1 MRKRA
6 RKDDNQTIIVSAFR
20 QFGASVFETHQI
32 GGGFPDIVVGFRG
45 KNYLIEIKD
54 GEKCASRCAL
64 TPAEIEFHATW
75 HGRVEIIKS
84 VEEVTAFMRRVSC
97 ER

>member
-1 MRKRA
+1 VRKRA

-54 GEKCASRCAL
+54 GEKCESRRPL

-97 ER
+97 DR

>member
-1 MRKRA
+1 MTYQLITPSDPITFKA
-6 RKDDNQTIIVSAFR
+6 ESDKIAF
-20 QFGASVFETHQI
+20 FCALVLGS
-32 GGGFPDIVVGFRG
+32 G
-45 KNYLIEIKD
+45 KAGMERED
-54 GEKCASRCAL
+54 GEKCESRRPL
-64 TPAEIEFHATW
+64 TPAEIEFHAAW

>member
-20 QFGASVFETHQI
+20 QFGASVFETHQV

-54 GEKCASRCAL
+54 GEKCESRRPL
-64 TPAEIEFHATW
+64 TPAEIEFHAAW
-75 HGRVEIIKS
+75 RGRVEIIKS

>member
-1 MRKRA
+1 VRKRA

-54 GEKCASRCAL
+54 GEKCESRRPL

-84 VEEVTAFMRRVSC
+84 VEEVTAFMRRGSC
-97 ER
+97 DR